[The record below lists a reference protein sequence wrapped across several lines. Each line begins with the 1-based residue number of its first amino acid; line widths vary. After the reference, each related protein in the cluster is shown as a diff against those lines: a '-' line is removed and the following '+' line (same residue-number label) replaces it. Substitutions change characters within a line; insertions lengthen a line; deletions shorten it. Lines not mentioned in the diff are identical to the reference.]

1 MNAPGLGKSG
11 ILETAFQRSGYSIQT
26 KTLDRQEYRLL
37 TNADLNPWF
46 DPERS
51 PWAQALSK
59 GLGEEKMGLLRMLLE
74 RKAQRGPILWRWKS
88 VRLYAV
94 TV

>member
-1 MNAPGLGKSG
+1 MSQFSG
-11 ILETAFQRSGYSIQT
+11 GAASL
-26 KTLDRQEYRLL
+26 K
-37 TNADLNPWF
+37 WV
-46 DPERS
+46 
-51 PWAQALSK
+51 QAHSK

-74 RKAQRGPILWRWKS
+74 RKVQRGPILWRWKS